1 MSDERAE
8 YDREGYQYGDRADEI
23 QHAMRELEQLQRGIT
38 TGALT
43 QREYEKA
50 AARVRRRHG
59 LLGWNPG
66 RLGETNPGP

>member
-1 MSDERAE
+1 MVIPMGSDGF
-8 YDREGYQYGDRADEI
+8 DRDTYQYGDREAERA
-23 QHAMRELEQLQRGIT
+23 HAMRELKQLQFGLMD
-38 TGALT
+38 GVLC

-66 RLGETNPGP
+66 VDG